1 MGEGDIE
8 GMPRCSCGG
17 GLKVTTK
24 RIYAGGRDRGNSVVL
39 FEWEGSRAGQGS
51 RDGAA
56 LGLLLSYLRE
66 KKRNVSRCFF
76 CEMNWGISSVGSFPP
91 SCKLIGWRKD

>member
-24 RIYAGGRDRGNSVVL
+24 RIYAGGRDRGIEGILSFYLSGKAPGLARGPGMVL
-39 FEWEGSRAGQGS
+39 LWGYY
-51 RDGAA
+51 
-56 LGLLLSYLRE
+56 YL
-66 KKRNVSRCFF
+66 
-76 CEMNWGISSVGSFPP
+76 I
-91 SCKLIGWRKD
+91 

>member
-1 MGEGDIE
+1 MKEIE
-8 GMPRCSCGG
+8 RDAQVKLWG

-76 CEMNWGISSVGSFPP
+76 CEMNCGISSVGSFPP